1 MLDIPVLRIRLR
13 SHNGVRV
20 SLILPACGLKDGKA
34 HIDGLGVENGP
45 KKMPNIILY
54 PFLDARL
61 IRDED
66 LLVT

>member
-1 MLDIPVLRIRLR
+1 M
-13 SHNGVRV
+13 
-20 SLILPACGLKDGKA
+20 PACGLKDGKA